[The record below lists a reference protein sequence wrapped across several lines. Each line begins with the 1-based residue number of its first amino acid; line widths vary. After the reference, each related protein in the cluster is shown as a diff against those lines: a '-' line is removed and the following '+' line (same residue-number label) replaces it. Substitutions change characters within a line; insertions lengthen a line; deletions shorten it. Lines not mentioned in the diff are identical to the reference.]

1 MTRVGAPGRVIFP
14 VNARRGVAR
23 HPRKRAKA
31 QFCGDS
37 GTYAGRR
44 VPGRSLKTE

>member
-1 MTRVGAPGRVIFP
+1 MTPGAAPDRVIFP
-14 VNARRGVAR
+14 VNARKGVAR
-23 HPRKRAKA
+23 HPKLRAKA
-31 QFCGDS
+31 HLCGDS